1 MSDFNIGDK
10 VFLECEVTDID
21 RSDNTYRLAFEDF
34 ADEESTIGWVDKE
47 VLHPVNESYNR
58 GLNDAWELAK
68 KIVLPDH
75 LGGYTVDEL
84 KDIFGKNTFA
94 SLMNTFTPQEAL
106 AKVKTYEEERNE
118 IKVGDVVTVRGSI
131 LEGIVTKVVG
141 HVVYRLFRD
150 GSCDSCAT
158 KEELKKIGYFN
169 SIDEFMRSADD

>member
-34 ADEESTIGWVDKE
+34 SDEESTIGWVDKE

-58 GLNDAWELAK
+58 GLNDSWELAK

-84 KDIFGKNTFA
+84 KDIFGKNTFI
-94 SLMNTFTPQEAL
+94 SLVNTFTPQEAL
-106 AKVKTYEEERNE
+106 AKAKTYEERNE
-118 IKVGDVVTVRGSI
+118 IKVGDVIRLKRNTH
-131 LEGIVTKVVG
+131 EAIVTRANEINIC
-141 HVVYRLFRD
+141 YLFRD
-150 GSCDSCAT
+150 GNCGWFHVEKDF
-158 KEELKKIGYFN
+158 EKIGHFD
-169 SIDEFMRSADD
+169 SIDEFMRSKDD

>member
-1 MSDFNIGDK
+1 MSDFNVGDK

-84 KDIFGKNTFA
+84 KDIFDKNTF
-94 SLMNTFTPQEAL
+94 SPLMNTLTPQEAL

-118 IKVGDVVTVRGSI
+118 IKVGDVVTYRGSI
-131 LEGIVTKVVG
+131 LEGIVTRVDG

-150 GSCDSCAT
+150 GSCDGHAY
-158 KEELKKIGYFN
+158 KEDLEKTGRHFD
-169 SIDEFMRSADD
+169 SIDEFIKR